1 MQPLNFQGDPEGFS
15 AKVSIPQHA
24 PGHSGIIDN
33 DLCTTSGWTG
43 AQLVCTDFCKI
54 PSEQCVCL
62 MRRKTSSFELH
73 EMMMQFS

>member
-24 PGHSGIIDN
+24 PGHSGIIDK

-43 AQLVCTDFCKI
+43 GTT
-54 PSEQCVCL
+54 CVYRFFL